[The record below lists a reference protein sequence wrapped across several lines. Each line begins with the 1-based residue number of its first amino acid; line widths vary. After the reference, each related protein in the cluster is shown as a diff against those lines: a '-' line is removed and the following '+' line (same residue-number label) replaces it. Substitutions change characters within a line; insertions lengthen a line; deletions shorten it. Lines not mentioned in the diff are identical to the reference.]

1 VGTRNASSDRFEDTE
16 NWSTKPRGASGAS
29 IPGASD
35 IAIFSF
41 SGGTARIRSAVN
53 VGGVFLANSFTG
65 SLLQGTGPLT
75 IGTSDFR
82 VGSGTFIGH
91 STAINIADLFTMTG
105 GIVRGVH
112 GALTLSG
119 SFSIT
124 DGSAVG
130 TPSFTSTGT
139 LLFDGAADQNFTKG
153 ASTTMNLWNL
163 TLENSG
169 GDTSDDIVSNINGG
183 LNLSG
188 ALTVTLGNLD
198 LTTNSVAMN
207 VDRGI
212 TLADAAQA
220 TLTTNSNVTAS
231 GTILVN
237 DAATLTVTAGTF
249 TLNDD
254 GDQTVDF
261 DRQSLFNLT
270 LNNTGGGAND
280 DVIVAGGSLNASGA
294 LTVTLGNLDLSTNDQ
309 PLFVRQA
316 VTVANAAQATLTSD
330 ANITASGSIS
340 IGASGGFDIS
350 GTATLAMNG
359 ADQEVDLNNLSV
371 PNFTIA
377 SSSGTTLTDQLKV
390 TGTVQVNTGS
400 NLTLGTNTLS
410 ATGGTI
416 INYAVIAQNT
426 GKIVHTP
433 ERFFVANSTYAE
445 ASGFLAG
452 NTVYF
457 VLGDGDENTIGTSA
471 QSMSITLTV
480 SNGDSETVT
489 LTETGNAAGVFRGSI
504 ASADVT
510 GGSVTSGNSKID
522 ATAEVTITISFTDSQ
537 DAITSTDTATIGE
550 AVAASAA
557 SGSGDG
563 GGGGGG
569 GRRTAAIARGSSPSA
584 GAPRTGYPGTPPGIP
599 SRNVLP
605 SPGPSVSPKLQERT
619 CVRVSKRTKGIS
631 RLLQKINVRLFKR
644 FGFQC
649 SS

>member
-1 VGTRNASSDRFEDTE
+1 
-16 NWSTKPRGASGAS
+16 
-29 IPGASD
+29 
-35 IAIFSF
+35 
-41 SGGTARIRSAVN
+41 
-53 VGGVFLANSFTG
+53 
-65 SLLQGTGPLT
+65 
-75 IGTSDFR
+75 
-82 VGSGTFIGH
+82 
-91 STAINIADLFTMTG
+91 
-105 GIVRGVH
+105 
-112 GALTLSG
+112 
-119 SFSIT
+119 
-124 DGSAVG
+124 
-130 TPSFTSTGT
+130 
-139 LLFDGAADQNFTKG
+139 
-153 ASTTMNLWNL
+153 
-163 TLENSG
+163 
-169 GDTSDDIVSNINGG
+169 
-183 LNLSG
+183 
-188 ALTVTLGNLD
+188 
-198 LTTNSVAMN
+198 
-207 VDRGI
+207 
-212 TLADAAQA
+212 
-220 TLTTNSNVTAS
+220 
-231 GTILVN
+231 
-237 DAATLTVTAGTF
+237 
-249 TLNDD
+249 
-254 GDQTVDF
+254 
-261 DRQSLFNLT
+261 
-270 LNNTGGGAND
+270 
-280 DVIVAGGSLNASGA
+280 
-294 LTVTLGNLDLSTNDQ
+294 
-309 PLFVRQA
+309 
-316 VTVANAAQATLTSD
+316 
-330 ANITASGSIS
+330 
-340 IGASGGFDIS
+340 
-350 GTATLAMNG
+350 MNG
-359 ADQEVDLNNLSV
+359 IDQEVDLNNLSV

-489 LTETGNAAGVFRGSI
+489 LTETGNAAGAFRGSI

-510 GGSVTSGNSKID
+510 GGSVTPGNSKID

-569 GRRTAAIARGSSPSA
+569 GGRRTAAISRGEAPSA
-584 GAPRTGYPGTPPGIP
+584 GAPRTGYPGTPSKAP

-619 CVRVSKRTKGIS
+619 CARVSKRTKGIS
-631 RLLQKINVRLFKR
+631 NLLQRINQRLFKR
-644 FGFQC
+644 FRFQC